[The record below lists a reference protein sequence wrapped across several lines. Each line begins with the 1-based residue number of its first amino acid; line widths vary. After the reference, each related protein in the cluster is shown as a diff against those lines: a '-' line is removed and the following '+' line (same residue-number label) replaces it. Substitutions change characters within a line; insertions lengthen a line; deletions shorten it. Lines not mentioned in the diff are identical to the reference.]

1 MYKIITFM
9 LLIYSYS
16 FSQGYESIITS
27 IVNNNKELKAYNQY
41 LNSVNIESK
50 FNNLP
55 LNPEIEYAYLKGN
68 SSSKQELII
77 SQPFEFPTI
86 YSIKSD
92 ISSSQFSVNNLKLKE
107 LKKQVILNSYNLL
120 NDYIYQNKLIAQ
132 LEERE
137 LNYANILKTLEVKF
151 QKADIGILELNKA
164 KSSYASIKAK
174 LNLAKVE
181 LNYLKSSI
189 INLNGGANIEIN
201 INEYPKIELDQNLD
215 SLIISLSKNDFNN
228 QLFVKE
234 KELNDNKLSL
244 AKSGWLPTF
253 GVGYR
258 QENEAD
264 IDFSGIQLNMSIP
277 LFENQNKV
285 PKAESDLNYVDL
297 KHQAYISNFNNE
309 KKRLFERAKLL
320 ESLLNEQRS
329 LIDYKQYEMNT
340 KSLEVGHISLSQ
352 FYLDNTIYYE
362 VIDSILEIEL
372 DYQKSLNSLFIENTY
387 LLFEK

>member
-1 MYKIITFM
+1 MFM

-16 FSQGYESIITS
+16 FSQGYETIINS
-27 IVNNNKELKAYNQY
+27 IVNNNKELKAYSQY
-41 LNSVNIESK
+41 LNSINIESK

-55 LNPEIEYAYLKGN
+55 LNPEIEYAYLKG
-68 SSSKQELII
+68 SGTSKQELII

-86 YSIKSD
+86 YSLKSD
-92 ISSSQFSVNNLKLKE
+92 ISASHYSVNNLKFKE
-107 LKKQVILNSYNLL
+107 LKKQVVLNSYNLIT
-120 NDYIYQNKLIAQ
+120 DFIYQSKIIEQ
-132 LEERE
+132 LDERVQ
-137 LNYANILKTLEVKF
+137 NNANILKTLEIKF
-151 QKADIGILELNKA
+151 ENADIGILELNKA
-164 KSSYASIKAK
+164 KSNYASIKAK

-181 LNYLKSSI
+181 LNYIKSSI

-201 INEYPKIELDQNLD
+201 INDYPQIKLNQNLD
-215 SLIISLSKNDFNN
+215 SLIISLRNNDFNN
-228 QLFVKE
+228 QLFIKE
-234 KELNDNKLSL
+234 KELHNNKLSL

-285 PKAESDLNYVDL
+285 PKAESDLSYVDL
-297 KHQAYISNFNNE
+297 KHQSYFSNFNNE

-320 ESLLNEQRS
+320 EALLNEQKS
-329 LIDYKQYEMNT
+329 LIDDKQYEMNK

-362 VIDSILEIEL
+362 VLDSILEIER
-372 DYQKSLNSLFIENTY
+372 DYQKSIYDLLIENNF
-387 LLFEK
+387 LIFEE